1 MHFEG
6 WVWIAT
12 FYSVGVTKS
21 GFAGKMEGRDCILMH
36 AFSVMSSFYSYFT
49 LSFLYLISLSILSVS
64 CLSLSLASIY
74 GYCSYLYWVNH
85 MEFLSFTH
93 IAHQLFLSAM
103 NTSSRLPTNLL
114 VVWPPLHLGMP
125 NTFSLFHYSFHDKSL
140 SVWIYREPF
149 SLIRM
154 GKTLGLS
161 LPISLTYIK
170 WSQPFTAYFGQ
181 RCIPS
186 RTPPRRG
193 LDWIP
198 KISHFLPPTKPHP
211 L

>member
-1 MHFEG
+1 
-6 WVWIAT
+6 
-12 FYSVGVTKS
+12 
-21 GFAGKMEGRDCILMH
+21 MEGRDCILMH

-85 MEFLSFTH
+85 MGFLSFTP
-93 IAHQLFLSAM
+93 IAHQLFLSAV

-140 SVWIYREPF
+140 FVWICHEPF
-149 SLIRM
+149 SLIRT

-170 WSQPFTAYFGQ
+170 WSQPFTTYVGQ
-181 RCIPS
+181 RCLLS
-186 RTPPRRG
+186 RAPPKRG
-193 LDWIP
+193 LGWISEICP
-198 KISHFLPPTKPHP
+198 FPPPPNHTLYKSIDCGPTSLALVGYRLVVLRP
-211 L
+211 

>member
-1 MHFEG
+1 
-6 WVWIAT
+6 
-12 FYSVGVTKS
+12 
-21 GFAGKMEGRDCILMH
+21 
-36 AFSVMSSFYSYFT
+36 
-49 LSFLYLISLSILSVS
+49 
-64 CLSLSLASIY
+64 
-74 GYCSYLYWVNH
+74 

-93 IAHQLFLSAM
+93 IAHQLFLSAV

-140 SVWIYREPF
+140 FVWICHEPF

-154 GKTLGLS
+154 GKTLGLY
-161 LPISLTYIK
+161 LPISPTNIK

-186 RTPPRRG
+186 KTPPKRG
-193 LDWIP
+193 LDWIL
-198 KISHFLPPTKPHP
+198 KISHFPPSTKPHP
-211 L
+211 LWIPWPWVHLPCIGWV